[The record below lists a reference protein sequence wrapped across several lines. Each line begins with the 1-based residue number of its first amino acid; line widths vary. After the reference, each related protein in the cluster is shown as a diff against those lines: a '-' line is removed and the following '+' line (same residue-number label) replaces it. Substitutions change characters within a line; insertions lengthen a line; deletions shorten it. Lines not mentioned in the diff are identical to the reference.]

1 MSYKFGFCTVIIVL
15 LECFTTF
22 AQEKDTMKLPDT
34 PVARQFN
41 KFLQAI
47 ESRDYQPYIQE
58 NFSQSFLDAFP
69 LSTHLELF
77 KQMHTLH
84 GGFSVQAIEKST
96 EHELIVLVRSKKLD
110 AWRRLAFHTEPSPPH
125 KVAGIMIDMASPPD
139 EDQTVMKKMTEEEIL
154 QYAEGEL
161 KRMVGKDEFSGAV
174 LIAKGGQLIL
184 KQAYGMA
191 SKRFNVPN
199 NVDTKFNIGSIS
211 KSFTQMAIAQLLEK
225 GRICLDDKISRY
237 LDNFP
242 EEIGNKVTIRHLLT
256 MRSGMGHYWIEEW
269 RAKWATIKTVDAL
282 IEIIKK
288 IPLDFEPGAKQQYSN
303 SGYVVLGAIIEKVTG
318 QSYYDYVRQNVFEPA
333 GMFNTD
339 SYELDQVVP
348 NLAIGYTRNRSQV
361 PYANNKWQ
369 NNLFLHSVKG
379 SPAGGGY
386 STVDDLNLYV
396 EALKENK
403 LASEKH
409 TNMVLGLFGN
419 IDNLESRPGK
429 FGIAGGAPVGINA
442 VIEADLENGYT
453 VIVLSNYDPPVAEKL
468 GKKIFSMLCIQ
479 SSNKN

>member
-47 ESRDYQPYIQE
+47 ESGDYQPYIQE

-69 LSTHLELF
+69 LSTHLEFF
-77 KQMHTLH
+77 KQMHITH
-84 GGFSVQAIEKST
+84 GRFSIRAIEKST
-96 EHELIVLVRSKKLD
+96 EHELIVLVKSKKLD
-110 AWRRLAFHTEPSPPH
+110 AWRRLVFHTEPRSPY
-125 KVAGIMIDMASPPD
+125 KVTGIQIDMASSPD
-139 EDQTVMKKMTEEEIL
+139 KDQEQIKKMSEKEIL

-161 KRMVGKDEFSGAV
+161 KRMVEKDEFSGAV

-199 NVDTKFNIGSIS
+199 NVDTKFNIGSIN

-256 MRSGMGHYWIEEW
+256 MRSGMGHYWTEEW

-288 IPLDFEPGAKQQYSN
+288 IHLDFEPGAKQQYSN

-318 QSYYDYVRQNVFEPA
+318 QSYYDYVRQNVFEPV

-348 NLAIGYTRNRSQV
+348 NLAIGYTSNLSQA

-396 EALKENK
+396 ESLKENK
-403 LASEKH
+403 LANEKY

-419 IDNLESRPGK
+419 IDNSECRPGK
-429 FGIAGGAPVGINA
+429 FGIAGGAPIGINA
-442 VIEADLENGYT
+442 VMEADLENGYT

-468 GKKIFSMLCIQ
+468 GKKIFNMLCIQ
-479 SSNKN
+479 SSNEN